1 MHTTTTTPD
10 IKRTPGIIVGFAC
23 GRFVFAIPPAT
34 ASCITMHT
42 SHPPPSSLVQQRAV
56 DLLLRSELTPRARCL
71 HHITMSSAVQFP
83 ELRLI
88 QYDCGTS
95 FQPRL
100 FICFLNI
107 HIAHV
112 LARSLLVRSRS
123 YLYLYLPGGLHP
135 ALRPSIS
142 CGPMHNPG
150 CDQRLCRSI

>member
-1 MHTTTTTPD
+1 MDQTTGHFFESLYFMYMMTQKILNTSFTPD
-10 IKRTPGIIVGFAC
+10 IKPTAGIILEFAC

-42 SHPPPSSLVQQRAV
+42 SHPPPSSLVRQRAV

-100 FICFLNI
+100 FVFFLYCAVEPG
-107 HIAHV
+107 HFE
-112 LARSLLVRSRS
+112 VRKSSSQVTRMHFF
-123 YLYLYLPGGLHP
+123 PQKK
-135 ALRPSIS
+135 LRTFF
-142 CGPMHNPG
+142 
-150 CDQRLCRSI
+150 